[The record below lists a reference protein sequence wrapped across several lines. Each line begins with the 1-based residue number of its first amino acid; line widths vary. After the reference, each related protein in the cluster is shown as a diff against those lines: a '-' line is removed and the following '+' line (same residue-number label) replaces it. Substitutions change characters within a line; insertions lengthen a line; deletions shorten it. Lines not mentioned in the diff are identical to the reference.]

1 VVTGGEGSGGGEAVR
16 RWRGWCGFASGER
29 GGSGESRSEWVDR
42 GEKGKA
48 GFTLGKEYSA
58 KMLYSPLTPLRLRLR
73 AESIKIGAS
82 EDFLRTSEARS
93 LQGFSRSFRKIK
105 FQRQLANT
113 PL

>member
-58 KMLYSPLTPLRLRLR
+58 KMLYSLLTPLRLRLR
-73 AESIKIGAS
+73 AKSIKIGAS

-105 FQRQLANT
+105 FQRQLAST